1 MKASECELNEMYR
14 SKNPIAINC
23 KYQVVKMNKTTCWVK
38 LIENNEPTE
47 VLYKNVPYSVLIKNK
62 TMATNNTSEVI
73 IDVVALKQKQVDIFY
88 KEIELYNQTMK
99 LLVELLSLLNK
110 DELVRLAGIKIDEWN
125 CIGSIDKGGYIKED
139 DLEDGVSETN
149 KLDTLSQEVL
159 KNIIDYIL
167 IYILK

>member
-1 MKASECELNEMYR
+1 
-14 SKNPIAINC
+14 
-23 KYQVVKMNKTTCWVK
+23 
-38 LIENNEPTE
+38 
-47 VLYKNVPYSVLIKNK
+47 
-62 TMATNNTSEVI
+62 MATNNTSEVI